1 MPVNDDF
8 ERLPVLQRDDDRL
21 LSMAFIGMGHR
32 DRFATVAIFSKLRKQ
47 SYNPLS
53 MLRGNGVMRGVL
65 FYVICMVASISV
77 ATVLRAQTA
86 VTEGHDGGGSYS
98 SPTIQ
103 QNKNCDRNEASKC
116 QSKYWEF
123 VNGCKATGML
133 LTDCREHARD
143 DYGFCKEM
151 AGCR

>member
-65 FYVICMVASISV
+65 FYVIC
-77 ATVLRAQTA
+77 
-86 VTEGHDGGGSYS
+86 GSYS